1 MEGVLEM
8 TPVFDGGFEPVIL
21 LGGESEA
28 DGFAFDLARP
38 LVVGTTGAG
47 SAVLD
52 LAFADPAGAGEGLG
66 EFGKALAARS
76 RRRRMGHQSKSLAY
90 GSIRRYIY
98 RS

>member
-21 LGGESEA
+21 FGGKSEA
-28 DGFAFDLARP
+28 DGFAFDLAGP
-38 LVVGTTGAG
+38 LVVGAAGAG

-52 LAFADPAGAGEGLG
+52 IAFADPAGAGEGLS

-76 RRRRMGHQSKSLAY
+76 WRRRMGHQ
-90 GSIRRYIY
+90 RRV
-98 RS
+98 